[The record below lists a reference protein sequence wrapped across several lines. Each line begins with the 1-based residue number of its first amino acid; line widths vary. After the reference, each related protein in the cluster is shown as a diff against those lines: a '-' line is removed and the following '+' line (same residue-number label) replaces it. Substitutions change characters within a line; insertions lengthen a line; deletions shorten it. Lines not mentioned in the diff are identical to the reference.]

1 YNKQIEI
8 AHNDINNKYQALL
21 LQVNMLTVV
30 RDGHKKS
37 TNQLNSNTLQKEMID
52 NEIYQLSN
60 GYTEQNYNQ
69 FIQMKKQK
77 VNDMKSL
84 LTFGCEVIVK
94 HNDVI
99 PERNFVVN
107 NIERRVG
114 YDLNGNGYIGG
125 EGKLERRTHIDFNR
139 DIYHGYTGYPY

>member
-1 YNKQIEI
+1 
-8 AHNDINNKYQALL
+8 
-21 LQVNMLTVV
+21 
-30 RDGHKKS
+30 
-37 TNQLNSNTLQKEMID
+37 MID

-99 PERNFVVN
+99 PERTLLLQVN
-107 NIERRVG
+107 KLTDIIKQHITEVANHKTNEEQLKDFNIQL
-114 YDLNGNGYIGG
+114 LNENQKIKREIQEYRSKFLQITNINN
-125 EGKLERRTHIDFNR
+125 KLEHEF
-139 DIYHGYTGYPY
+139 GLK